1 MIAGRNMKNRNP
13 VTQSNKRLSG
23 WIKGLQ
29 GQPGWDSL
37 RECLEQIAAGQDAN
51 KVFGLNRG
59 RGRNARQAAATV
71 KKNMVRIWVA
81 SAIREFDIKRP
92 EAILKAAVAF
102 GLEED
107 TVARYAQGLGRALD
121 EHGNFD
127 SDALLPKT

>member
-1 MIAGRNMKNRNP
+1 MKNRNP

-59 RGRNARQAAATV
+59 RGRNARQAAATY
-71 KKNMVRIWVA
+71 KKNMVPIWVA
-81 SAIREFDIKRP
+81 SAMCELQITRR
-92 EAILKAAVAF
+92 EAIERASVA
-102 GLEED
+102 LALDYD
-107 TVARYAQGLGRALD
+107 TVARYAQGLGGALD
-121 EHGNFD
+121 AHGNFD
-127 SDALLPKT
+127 LDALLPKT

>member
-1 MIAGRNMKNRNP
+1 MKNRNP

-59 RGRNARQAAATV
+59 RGRNAKQAERTL

-81 SAIREFDIKRP
+81 SAMRELQITRR
-92 EAILKAAVAF
+92 EAMERASVAF
-102 GLEED
+102 SLDNE
-107 TVARYAQGLGRALD
+107 TVARYAQGLDRALD

-127 SDALLPKT
+127 YDALLPKT

>member
-1 MIAGRNMKNRNP
+1 MTAGRNMKNSNP
-13 VTQSNKRLSG
+13 VTQRNKKLSG

-59 RGRNARQAAATV
+59 RGRNTKQAERTLI
-71 KKNMVRIWVA
+71 KNMVPIWVA
-81 SAIREFDIKRP
+81 SAMREFKIKRP
-92 EAILKAAVAF
+92 EAIQKAAVAF

-107 TVARYAQGLGRALD
+107 VVARYAQVLDRALD

-127 SDALLPKT
+127 YDALLPKT

>member
-1 MIAGRNMKNRNP
+1 VTAVGGMRKRNP

-59 RGRNARQAAATV
+59 RGRNAKQAERTFR
-71 KKNMVRIWVA
+71 KNMVRIWVA

-92 EAILKAAVAF
+92 EAIIRAAVAF
-102 GLEED
+102 GLDED
-107 TVARYAQGLGRALD
+107 TVARYAQGLGRALE

-127 SDALLPKT
+127 YDALLPKT

>member
-1 MIAGRNMKNRNP
+1 MIAGRNMKNSNP
-13 VTQSNKRLSG
+13 VTQRNKRLSG

-59 RGRNARQAAATV
+59 RGRNAKQAERTFR
-71 KKNMVRIWVA
+71 KNMVRIWVA
-81 SAIREFDIKRP
+81 SAMRELQITRR
-92 EAILKAAVAF
+92 EAMERASVAF
-102 GLEED
+102 SLDNE
-107 TVARYAQGLGRALD
+107 TVARYAQGLDRALD

-127 SDALLPKT
+127 YDALLPKA

>member
-1 MIAGRNMKNRNP
+1 MTAGRNMKNSNP
-13 VTQSNKRLSG
+13 VTQRNKKLSG
-23 WIKGLQ
+23 WIKGLR

-59 RGRNARQAAATV
+59 RGRNSKQAERTFN
-71 KKNMVRIWVA
+71 KNMVRIWVA

-92 EAILKAAVAF
+92 EAIQKAAVAF
-102 GLEED
+102 GLDEE

-121 EHGNFD
+121 EHGTFD
-127 SDALLPKT
+127 YDALLPKT

>member
-1 MIAGRNMKNRNP
+1 MKNHNP

-59 RGRNARQAAATV
+59 RGRNAKQAERTF

-81 SAIREFDIKRP
+81 SAMRELQITRR
-92 EAILKAAVAF
+92 EAMERASVAF
-102 GLEED
+102 SLDCE
-107 TVARYAQGLGRALD
+107 TVARYAQGLDRALD
-121 EHGNFD
+121 EHGDFD
-127 SDALLPKT
+127 YDALLPKT